1 MAANNQL
8 IITELE
14 PELIK
19 ENLKISYKTNQT
31 FQDYNIDGSA
41 LNLHL
46 DVLKHDTYYNAFYLN
61 MLFNEAFLD
70 SGVRRTSVV
79 SRAKELGYLPR
90 SAIGSTARLRLTIF
104 PNDSPASILISKYTK
119 FQGNL
124 NGFRYYFQT
133 LQEYTIVPVNGGYS
147 KDIDVYEGD
156 YVSSSHTVANDTDF
170 LKILIQNQN
179 IDINTLT
186 VTVRSSE
193 NSTDII
199 EWKRAP
205 DIITSN
211 FQSEVYYL
219 VENMD
224 GFYEIQFAGNVLGKR
239 PSTGNVI
246 TVSYLAV
253 NGPYSND
260 TVSFSKISSIQN
272 YFNFNIRTLQRASG
286 GQLRENIESIRFNAP
301 RYYTM
306 QNRAVTSGDY
316 KQHVLDR
323 FSDIESI
330 AVWGGE
336 ENNPPMYGKVCLS
349 LKPFNGLAITD
360 LRKEEI
366 YTSIEDINIHTIEPV
381 FFDPTFVYIIPTV
394 KVHYDS
400 KATTLSS
407 ESIRVKVAQAIE
419 DYESL
424 NLGVFNKSFRQSKI
438 SSLIDSADN
447 SINSNELSFLLQ
459 KRFSPILNDKFT
471 YIFPFHT
478 KIYHPY
484 DGYTSV
490 LSTSEFTYPTSNQK
504 IQLDDDGYGNVRAFY
519 TVKNKKVIFK
529 DKIGTIDYATGL
541 LKLNSF
547 NPSSIVG
554 GGEMKVNI
562 VSDSKDFAPIKN
574 QVLLIADTT
583 ITIVDDSTNAIISTA
598 KIATAGDTI
607 TINEVPLLKTV
618 VI

>member
-14 PELIK
+14 PEQIK
-19 ENLKISYKTNQT
+19 ENLKISYKSDNT
-31 FQDYNIDGSA
+31 FQDYNIEGSA

-90 SAIGSTARLRLTIF
+90 SAIGSSAKIRITVF
-104 PNDSPASILISKYTK
+104 PNDSPASILVPKYTR

-124 NGFRYYFQT
+124 NGYKYYFQT
-133 LQEYTIVPVNGGYS
+133 LQEYTIVPVNGTYI
-147 KDIDVYEGD
+147 KDIDIYEGD
-156 YVSSSHTVANDTDF
+156 YVANSFTVPNDTDF
-170 LKILIQNQN
+170 LKIMIQNQN
-179 IDINTLT
+179 IDVNTLV
-186 VTVRSSE
+186 VTIRSSSS
-193 NSTDII
+193 STDVV
-199 EWKRAP
+199 EWNRAP
-205 DIITSN
+205 DITTSN

-224 GFYEIQFAGNVLGKR
+224 GFYEIQFAGNILGKR

-246 TVSYLAV
+246 TMTYLAV
-253 NGPYSND
+253 NGPYPND
-260 TVSFSKISSIQN
+260 TSSFAKISSIQN
-272 YFNFNIRTLQRASG
+272 YYNFNIKTLQRASG
-286 GQLRENIESIRFNAP
+286 GQLRESIDSIRFNAP

-323 FSDIESI
+323 FSDIEAI

-336 ENNPPMYGKVCLS
+336 ENTPPMYGKVCMS

-360 LRKEEI
+360 LRKEDI
-366 YTSIEDINIHTIEPV
+366 YSSINDINIHTIEPI
-381 FFDPTFVYIIPTV
+381 FFDPTFVYVVPTT

-400 KATTLSS
+400 RATTLSS
-407 ESIRVKVAQAIE
+407 ETIRVKVAQAIE
-419 DYESL
+419 QYENI
-424 NLGVFNKSFRQSKI
+424 NLGSFGKPFRLSRL

-459 KRFSPILNDKFT
+459 KRFSPILNDKYT

-478 KIYHPY
+478 KIFHPY

-490 LSTSEFTYPTSNQK
+490 LSSSEFTFPTSIQK
-504 IQLDDDGYGNVRAFY
+504 LQLDDDGKGNIRAY
-519 TVKNKKVIFK
+519 YMVKNKKVIFK
-529 DKIGTIDYATGL
+529 DKIGVINYDTGL
-541 LKLNSF
+541 VRLNSF
-547 NPSSIVG
+547 NPSSTVG
-554 GGEMKVNI
+554 GELRISI
-562 VSDSKDFAPIKN
+562 VSDSKDFSPVKN
-574 QVLLIADTT
+574 QILLIADTT
-583 ITIVDDSTNAIISTA
+583 ITIIDDNTNAVISTA
-598 KIATAGDTI
+598 KVTTAGDTT
-607 TINEVPLLKTV
+607 TINEIPILKTV
-618 VI
+618 II

>member
-14 PELIK
+14 PEQIK
-19 ENLKISYKTNQT
+19 DNLKISYKSDKT
-31 FQDYNIDGSA
+31 FQDYNIEGSA

-90 SAIGSTARLRLTIF
+90 SAIGASAKIRLTVF
-104 PNDSPASILISKYTK
+104 PNDSPASILIPKFTR

-124 NGFRYYFQT
+124 NGFKYYFQT
-133 LQEYTIVPVNGGYS
+133 LEEYTIVPVDGGYI
-147 KDIDVYEGD
+147 KDIDIYEGD
-156 YVSSSHTVANDTDF
+156 YVSNSYTVSNDTDF
-170 LKILIQNQN
+170 LKIMIQNQN
-179 IDINTLT
+179 IDVNTLI
-186 VTVRSSE
+186 VNIRSSE
-193 NSTDII
+193 LSTDII

-205 DIITSN
+205 DITTSN

-224 GFYEIQFAGNVLGKR
+224 GYYEIQFAGNILGKR

-246 TVSYLAV
+246 TITYLAV
-253 NGPYSND
+253 NGPYAND
-260 TVSFSKISSIQN
+260 TVSFSKVSSIQS
-272 YFNFNIRTLQRASG
+272 YYNFNIRTLQRASG
-286 GQLRENIESIRFNAP
+286 GQLRESIDSIRFNAP

-316 KQHVLDR
+316 KQHVLNK
-323 FSDIESI
+323 FSDIEAVS
-330 AVWGGE
+330 VWGGE
-336 ENNPPMYGKVCLS
+336 ENTPPMYGKVCMS

-360 LRKEEI
+360 LRKEDI
-366 YTSIEDINIHTIEPV
+366 YTSINDINIHTIEPI
-381 FFDPTFVYIIPTV
+381 FFDPTFIYIIPTV

-407 ESIRVKVAQAIE
+407 ETIRVKVAQAIE
-419 DYESL
+419 NYEST
-424 NLGVFNKSFRQSKI
+424 NLGSFGKTFRLSRL
-438 SSLIDSADN
+438 SSLIDSSDN

-484 DGYTSV
+484 EGYLSV
-490 LSTSEFTYPTSNQK
+490 LSSSEFTYPTSTQK
-504 IQLDDDGYGNVRAFY
+504 VQLDDDGKGNVRAY
-519 TVKNKKVIFK
+519 YLVKNKKVIFK
-529 DKIGTIDYATGL
+529 DKIGTIDYDTGL
-541 LKLNSF
+541 IRLNSF

-554 GGEMKVNI
+554 DELKINI
-562 VSDSKDFAPIKN
+562 VSDSKDFSPIKN
-574 QVLLIADTT
+574 QILLISDTT
-583 ITIVDDSTNAIISTA
+583 ITIVDDNTSAVISTA
-598 KIATAGDTI
+598 KVTTAGDTT
-607 TINEVPLLKTV
+607 TINEVPILKTV
-618 VI
+618 II